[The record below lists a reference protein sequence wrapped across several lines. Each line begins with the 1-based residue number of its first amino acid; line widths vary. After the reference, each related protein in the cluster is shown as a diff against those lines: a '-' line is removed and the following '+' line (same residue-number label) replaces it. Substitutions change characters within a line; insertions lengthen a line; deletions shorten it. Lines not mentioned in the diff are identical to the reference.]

1 MNTDSLRIA
10 GIDCATRPE
19 KTGLTLGALSPDGV
33 LHLKR
38 AMTGTDRNGILAEV
52 CSWLEGRNR
61 ALVCMDAPL
70 GWPRSMGDSLIGH
83 EAGEGLP
90 ACADMLFSRETDR
103 FVRRMLGKRPLEVGA
118 GRIARTA
125 CSALGLLEN
134 LRKRLDEEIPLAWS
148 HEVNRIAAIE
158 VYPAGT
164 LVARGWPSSGYK
176 GADKR
181 CRQER
186 QTIVERLAGE
196 IVFGSGVDRVLLQ
209 QNADALDS
217 AICTLAGRDFIEQ
230 QCYRPEDMGLA
241 EKEGWIWVKRL

>member
-1 MNTDSLRIA
+1 MNPDSLRIA

-19 KTGLTLGALSPDGV
+19 KTGSTLGALSPDGI

-38 AMTGTDRNGILAEV
+38 AMTGTDRNGILDEI

-70 GWPRSMGDSLIGH
+70 GWPRPMGDSLIGH
-83 EAGEGLP
+83 RSGEGL
-90 ACADMLFSRETDR
+90 
-103 FVRRMLGKRPLEVGA
+103 LED
-118 GRIARTA
+118 
-125 CSALGLLEN
+125 

-148 HEVNRIAAIE
+148 HEVNRVAAIE

-196 IVFGSGVDRVLLQ
+196 VVLGSGVDRILLQ

-217 AICTLAGRDFIEQ
+217 AMCSLAGRDFIEQ
-230 QCYRPEDMGLA
+230 QCYRPENMDLA
-241 EKEGWIWVKRL
+241 EKEGWIWVRRL